1 MNDLY
6 IDVETFSSVDIMT
19 SGAYAY
25 TESIDFEI
33 LILCYKINDQPIK
46 TVDLASGEKMSPNFI
61 SMLLDPTFK
70 KHAHNAAFER
80 LCFKAVGYDVPI
92 EQWECSAVKA
102 AYCGLPLSL
111 DNISKAMKLGEAAK
125 DSEGKALIRY
135 FSIPVKPTKINGGR
149 TRNLPHHNPEKWEKY
164 KAYCKQ
170 DVFAEYTILERLK
183 AYHLP
188 KFEHEMYNLDQ
199 LINDRGIRIDKQVA
213 QGAIAVDTRNASELY
228 KGMQDLSGLENP
240 NSPAQLKQWLSI
252 QLGRELKTIGK
263 DVLADLSEEAGHG
276 SAASEIIKL
285 RAKAAK
291 TSIKKYKAM
300 QSCLCLDGRAHGLFQ
315 FYGANRTGRW
325 AGRLIQLQNLPQNKI
340 GLLKG
345 WDEFDFIR
353 EMVKANDFEGLSLI
367 YDDLGSL
374 LSQLIRTAFIPKE
387 GNTFGV
393 ADFSAIEARVIAW
406 LASEQWRLDVFDSHG
421 MIYEASASKMFSVP
435 LESISYK
442 NELGEKIR
450 GENYDMRAKGKVA
463 ELALGYQGGVGAMIN
478 MGGDKMGLTK
488 KEMKAIVKA
497 WREANPNIKD
507 LWEDIEKCAILA
519 VRKGKEVISEYRGI
533 RFNYDG
539 YVLTITLPS
548 GRSLFYQQPLVVT
561 ETKYEFKRLDPE
573 SGDYDIGWAP
583 KSRILKS
590 DIQTGKSWDV
600 DKLVYMGM
608 DQTTKIWEGVDTYG
622 GKLVENIVQ
631 AIARDLLAE
640 SLIKLDKKGF
650 DIVMHVHDEVVAELF
665 KDEAGARLEE
675 MCAIMSEPVAWAEG
689 LPLAADGY
697 VTEYYKKDT
706 D

>member
-1 MNDLY
+1 MKDLY
-6 IDVETFSSVDIMT
+6 IDVETFSSVDIMS

-33 LILCYKINDQPIK
+33 LILCYKINDRPII
-46 TVDLASGEKMSPNFI
+46 TVDLASGDNLPLEFIDMLQSPYW
-61 SMLLDPTFK
+61 T

-111 DNISKAMKLGEAAK
+111 DNISKAMKLGEASK
-125 DSEGKALIRY
+125 DAEGKALIRY
-135 FSIPVKPTKINGGR
+135 FSIPVKPTKINSGR
-149 TRNLPHHNPEKWEKY
+149 TRNLPHHNTEKWEKY

-170 DVFAEYTILERLK
+170 DVHAEYTILQILK
-183 AYHLP
+183 DYHLP

-199 LINDRGIRIDKQVA
+199 LINDRGIKIDTKVA
-213 QGAIAVDTRNASELY
+213 AGAIAIDTRNATELY
-228 KGMQDLSGLENP
+228 KEMQDLTGLANP
-240 NSPAQLKQWLSI
+240 NSPAQLKQWLST
-252 QLGRELKTIGK
+252 QLGTEITTISK
-263 DVLADLSEEAGHG
+263 DVLAILSKKAGHG
-276 SAASEIIKL
+276 SLASEIIKL

-374 LSQLIRTAFIPKE
+374 LSQLVRTAFIPE
-387 GNTFGV
+387 DNNTFGV

-463 ELALGYQGGVGAMIN
+463 ELALGYGGSVGAMIT
-478 MGGDKMGLTK
+478 MGGEKMGLSTP
-488 KEMKAIVKA
+488 EMQSIVDKWRAANPAIVA
-497 WREANPNIKD
+497 
-507 LWEDIEKCAILA
+507 LWKEIEKNAILA
-519 VRKGKEVISEYRGI
+519 VRTKKERISKYRGI
-533 RFNYDG
+533 KFNYDG

-548 GRSLFYQQPLVVT
+548 GRALYYQKPTIGQN
-561 ETKYEFKRLDPE
+561 RWG
-573 SGDYDIGWAP
+573 GDCLYYW
-583 KSRILKS
+583 
-590 DIQTGKSWDV
+590 
-600 DKLVYMGM
+600 GM
-608 DQTTKIWEGVDTYG
+608 DQVKKIWTRVDTYG

-665 KDEAGARLEE
+665 KDEAGARLEK
-675 MCAIMSEPVAWAEG
+675 MCAIMSEPVTWAEG

-697 VTEYYKKDT
+697 LTEYYKKDT

>member
-33 LILCYKINDQPIK
+33 LILCYKIGKGEIK
-46 TVDLASGEKMSPNFI
+46 TVDLASGEKMPPNFI

-80 LCFKAVGYDVPI
+80 LCFKAIGYDVPI
-92 EQWECSAVKA
+92 EQWDCSAVKA

-125 DSEGKALIRY
+125 DAEGKALIRY

-170 DVFAEYTILERLK
+170 DVFAEYTILQILK
-183 AYHLP
+183 DYHLP
-188 KFEHEMYNLDQ
+188 KFEHEMYILDQ
-199 LINDRGIRIDKQVA
+199 RINDRGIRIDKQVA
-213 QGAIAVDTRNASELY
+213 QGAIAVDTCNASELY
-228 KGMQDLSGLENP
+228 KEMQVLSGLENP

-263 DVLADLSEEAGHG
+263 DVLADLSNEAGHG
-276 SAASEIIKL
+276 SVASEIIKL

-374 LSQLIRTAFIPKE
+374 LSQLIRTAFIPEE

-463 ELALGYQGGVGAMIN
+463 ELALGYQGGVGAMVN

-519 VRKGKEVISEYRGI
+519 VRKGKEVVSDYRGI

-539 YVLTITLPS
+539 YVLMITLPS
-548 GRSLFYQQPLVVT
+548 GRYLFYQQPLIVT
-561 ETKYEFKRLDPE
+561 ETKYEFKRYDPE
-573 SGDYDIGWAP
+573 AKDYGIGWAP
-583 KSRILKS
+583 KNRILKS

-608 DQTTKIWEGVDTYG
+608 NQTTKIWERVDTYG

>member
-1 MNDLY
+1 MNGLY

-33 LILCYKINDQPIK
+33 LILCYKINDRPII

-213 QGAIAVDTRNASELY
+213 QGSIAVDTRNASELY
-228 KGMQDLSGLENP
+228 KEMQDLSGLENP

-263 DVLADLSEEAGHG
+263 DVLADLSKKAGHG
-276 SAASEIIKL
+276 SVASEIIKL

-374 LSQLIRTAFIPKE
+374 LSQLIRTAFIPEE

-406 LASEQWRLDVFDSHG
+406 LASEQWRLDVFNSHG

-442 NELGEKIR
+442 NEFGEKIR

-519 VRKGKEVISEYRGI
+519 VRKCKEVVSEYRGSK
-533 RFNYDG
+533 FKYDG
-539 YVLTITLPS
+539 YVLMITLPS
-548 GRSLFYQQPLVVT
+548 GRSLFYQQPLIVT
-561 ETKYEFKRLDPE
+561 ETKYEFKRYDPE
-573 SGDYDIGWAP
+573 AKDYDIGWAP
-583 KSRILKS
+583 KNRILKS

-608 DQTTKIWEGVDTYG
+608 NQTTKIWERVDTYG

>member
-1 MNDLY
+1 MNDIY
-6 IDVETFSSVDIMT
+6 IDVETFSSVDIMS

-33 LILCYKINDQPIK
+33 LILCYKINDRPIK
-46 TVDLASGEKMSPNFI
+46 TVDLASGENIPLEFLDMLQSPYW
-61 SMLLDPTFK
+61 T

-80 LCFKAVGYDVPI
+80 LCFKAVGYDIPI

-111 DNISKAMKLGEAAK
+111 DNISKAMKLGEASK
-125 DSEGKALIRY
+125 DAEGKALIRY

-170 DVFAEYTILERLK
+170 DVHAEYTILQILK
-183 AYHLP
+183 DYHLP

-199 LINDRGIRIDKQVA
+199 LINDRGIKIDTKVA
-213 QGAIAVDTRNASELY
+213 AGAIAIDTRNAAELY
-228 KGMQDLSGLENP
+228 KEMQDLTGLANP

-252 QLGRELKTIGK
+252 QLGTEITTISK
-263 DVLADLSEEAGHG
+263 DVLAILSKKAGHG
-276 SAASEIIKL
+276 SVASEIIKL

-300 QSCLCLDGRAHGLFQ
+300 IACLCLDGRAHGLFQ

-325 AGRLIQLQNLPQNKI
+325 AGRLIQLQNLPQNKMSI
-340 GLLKG
+340 VDG
-345 WDEFDFIR
+345 WDEFDFVRTLVR
-353 EMVKANDFEGLSLI
+353 EGNYAALYFN
-367 YDDLGSL
+367 YDDLGSI
-374 LSQLIRTAFIPKE
+374 LSQLVRTAFVPEE
-387 GNTFGV
+387 GSIFGV

-406 LASEQWRLDVFDSHG
+406 LASEQWRLDVFNSHG
-421 MIYEASASKMFSVP
+421 MIYEASASKMFSVD
-435 LESISYK
+435 LRSISYK
-442 NELGEKIR
+442 NDKGEKIR

-463 ELALGYQGGVGAMIN
+463 ELALGYGGSVGAMIT
-478 MGGDKMGLTK
+478 MGGEKMGLSTP
-488 KEMKAIVKA
+488 EMQSIVDKWRAANPAIVA
-497 WREANPNIKD
+497 
-507 LWEDIEKCAILA
+507 LWKEIEKNAILA
-519 VRKGKEVISEYRGI
+519 VRTKKERISKYRGI
-533 RFNYDG
+533 KFNYDG

-548 GRSLFYQQPLVVT
+548 GRALYYQKPTIGQN
-561 ETKYEFKRLDPE
+561 RWG
-573 SGDYDIGWAP
+573 GDCLYYW
-583 KSRILKS
+583 
-590 DIQTGKSWDV
+590 
-600 DKLVYMGM
+600 GM
-608 DQTTKIWEGVDTYG
+608 DQVKKIWTRVDTYG

-650 DIVMHVHDEVVAELF
+650 DIVMHVHDEVVAELL
-665 KDEAGARLEE
+665 KKEAAARLEE

>member
-1 MNDLY
+1 MNNLY
-6 IDVETFSSVDIMT
+6 IDVETFSSVDIMS

-33 LILCYKINDQPIK
+33 LILCYKINDRPII
-46 TVDLASGEKMSPNFI
+46 TVDLASGENIPLEFIDMLESPHW
-61 SMLLDPTFK
+61 T

-80 LCFKAVGYDVPI
+80 LCFRAVGYDVPI

-111 DNISKAMKLGEAAK
+111 DNISKAMKLGEASK
-125 DSEGKALIRY
+125 DAEGKALIRY
-135 FSIPVKPTKINGGR
+135 FSIPVKPTRINGGR

-170 DVFAEYTILERLK
+170 DVHAEYTILQILK
-183 AYHLP
+183 DYHLP
-188 KFEHEMYNLDQ
+188 KFEHEMYDLDQ

-213 QGAIAVDTRNASELY
+213 QGAIAIDTRNASELY
-228 KGMQDLSGLENP
+228 KEMQDLTGLDNP
-240 NSPAQLKQWLSI
+240 NSPAQLKQWLSN

-263 DVLADLSEEAGHG
+263 DVLVDLSKEAGQG
-276 SAASEIIKL
+276 SVASEIIKL

-300 QSCLCLDGRAHGLFQ
+300 LACLCLDGRTHGLFQ

-374 LSQLIRTAFIPKE
+374 LSQLVRTAFIPEE

-442 NELGEKIR
+442 NEFGEKIR

-507 LWEDIEKCAILA
+507 LWEDIENCAILA
-519 VRKGKEVISEYRGI
+519 VRKGKEVVSEYRGI
-533 RFNYDG
+533 KFNYDG
-539 YVLTITLPS
+539 YVLMITLPS
-548 GRSLFYQQPLVVT
+548 GRSLFYQQPLIVT
-561 ETKYEFKRLDPE
+561 ETKYEFKRYDPE
-573 SGDYDIGWAP
+573 AKDYDIGWAP
-583 KSRILKS
+583 KNRILKS

-608 DQTTKIWEGVDTYG
+608 NQTTKIWERVDTYG

-640 SLIKLDKKGF
+640 SLVKIHKAGF
-650 DIVMHVHDEVVAELF
+650 DIVAHIHDEVVAEVL
-665 KDEAGARLEE
+665 KTEAKEKLQE
-675 MCAIMSEPVAWAEG
+675 MCDIMGEPIDWAEG
-689 LPLAADGY
+689 LPLAADGFI
-697 VTEYYKKDT
+697 TEYYKKDT